1 MKDYI
6 YVDTDLATS
15 YFAQINNGMI
25 SKLLSNETTS
35 DTGTNHGGTEKT
47 GEFSGNIGAVVAKAG
62 GKYTS
67 KEVDT
72 FSQAFMKSS
81 SDAVENVLHDYLIDM
96 LMDNVKTKEK
106 DFGEGDFVKIK
117 APIEIF
123 DFKTVKESVSVKVF
137 QDLYSFDSDL
147 KEAKKQLEYLK
158 RKKPKQQDELIA
170 TKELEAQIK
179 SYEDFS
185 GIKDAEK
192 ALNILDTLFP
202 ETILIKVG
210 STFSLCEKKK
220 FRLPPA
226 SLTPISL
233 TNRPVTI
240 FATLIT
246 KVKKEDTI
254 MPDEP
259 LEVLSKAGAIMPELL
274 LTNLNIKK
282 DGDYNLRP
290 IAIYFE

>member
-6 YVDTDLATS
+6 YVDSDLATS
-15 YFAQINNGMI
+15 YFAQFNRGMI
-25 SKLLSNETTS
+25 SKLLSSESTA
-35 DTGTNHGGTEKT
+35 DTGTNHGGAEKT
-47 GEFSGNIGAVVAKAG
+47 GEGSFKLGIVG
-62 GKYTS
+62 GKYSS

-72 FSQAFMKSS
+72 FSQAFMKSNS
-81 SDAVENVLHDYLIDM
+81 ETVENVLHDYLIDM
-96 LMDNVKTKEK
+96 LMDNVKPEEQN
-106 DFGEGDFVKIK
+106 FNEGDFIKIK

-123 DFKTVKESVSVKVF
+123 DFKTVKEAVSVKVF
-137 QDLYSFDSDL
+137 QDLYSFDLGL
-147 KEAKKQLEYLK
+147 KEAKKQLELLK
-158 RKKPKQQDELIA
+158 NKKPKDKNEIIA
-170 TKELEAQIK
+170 TKELESQIK
-179 SYEDFS
+179 NYEDFS

-202 ETILIKVG
+202 ETILIKIG
-210 STFSLCEKKK
+210 NTFSLCEKNK

-240 FATLIT
+240 FATLISE
-246 KVKKEDTI
+246 VKKEDTI

-259 LEVLSKAGAIMPELL
+259 MEMLSKASAIMSELL
-274 LTNLNIKK
+274 LTTLNIKK

>member
-1 MKDYI
+1 
-6 YVDTDLATS
+6 
-15 YFAQINNGMI
+15 MI
-25 SKLLSNETTS
+25 SKLLSNEETS

-47 GEFSGNIGAVVAKAG
+47 GEFSGNLGGVVAKAG
-62 GKYTS
+62 AKYTS
-67 KEVDT
+67 KDVDT
-72 FSQAFMKSS
+72 FSQAFMKSNS
-81 SDAVENVLHDYLIDM
+81 ETVENVLHDYLIDM
-96 LMDNVKTKEK
+96 LMDNVKPKVK
-106 DFGEGDFVKIK
+106 DFYEGDFVKIK

-147 KEAKKQLEYLK
+147 KEAKKQLEYLN
-158 RKKPKQQDELIA
+158 RKKAKQQDELIA
-170 TKELEAQIK
+170 AKKLEAQIK

-202 ETILIKVG
+202 ETILIKVEAL
-210 STFSLCEKKK
+210 FLYAKKKK
-220 FRLPPA
+220 FRLPSA
-226 SLTPISL
+226 SLAPISL
-233 TNRPVTI
+233 TTRSVTI
-240 FATLIT
+240 FATLISEI
-246 KVKKEDTI
+246 KREDTI

-259 LEVLSKAGAIMPELL
+259 IEVLSKAGAIMPELL

-282 DGDYNLRP
+282 DGYYNVRP